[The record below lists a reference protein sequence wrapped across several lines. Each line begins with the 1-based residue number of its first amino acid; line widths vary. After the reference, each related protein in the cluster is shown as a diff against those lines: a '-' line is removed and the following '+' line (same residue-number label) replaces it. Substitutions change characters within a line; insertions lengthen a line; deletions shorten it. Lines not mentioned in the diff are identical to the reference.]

1 MKFPI
6 SIEFGGYAISAH
18 LLFETLA
25 FVIGF
30 RYFLYLRRRQHD
42 PIDDSNRIWI
52 FIGATAGAFIFSRL
66 IGALED
72 PRQFINPDNGLL
84 YYYTQKTIVGGLL
97 GGLLM
102 VELTKKII
110 GVKTSSG
117 DLFTFPLILA
127 MIIGRIGCFSAGVYE
142 QTFGIESQLPWAMN
156 LGDGVLRHPVA
167 LYEILF
173 LIMLWIGIYQTER
186 FVTLENGL
194 RFKLFLISYLLFRF
208 FIDFI
213 KPGYEVTF
221 GLTVIQLTC
230 LIGLLYYFKTIR
242 TLVFT
247 PDKLRVT

>member
-6 SIEFGGYAISAH
+6 SIEFGGYSISAH

-52 FIGATAGAFIFSRL
+52 FIGATAGAFLFSRL

-72 PRQFINPDNGLL
+72 PRQFVDPENGLL

-102 VELTKKII
+102 VEITKKVI

-142 QTFGIESQLPWAMN
+142 QTFGTESNLPWAMN
-156 LGDGVLRHPVA
+156 LGDGVLRHPIA
-167 LYEILF
+167 LYEIMF
-173 LIMLWIGIYQTER
+173 LILLWIGIYQTER
-186 FVTLENGL
+186 AMVLENGL
-194 RFKLFLISYLLFRF
+194 RFKLFLISYLVFRF

-213 KPGYEVTF
+213 KPGYHVAL
-221 GLTVIQLTC
+221 GLTVIQPTC
-230 LIGLLYYFKTIR
+230 LAGLLYYFKTIR
-242 TLVFT
+242 TLVLT
-247 PDKLRVT
+247 PGKLRVT